1 MLSVFK
7 LFSFFYSQKTK
18 LSPNLDNH
26 VKYALFKAT
35 IWHHSPWSLFS
46 FWGSP
51 SPMFMLSFKNQK
63 QNNDAPHKKWDVTV
77 WAQLHRHFF

>member
-35 IWHHSPWSLFS
+35 I
-46 FWGSP
+46 
-51 SPMFMLSFKNQK
+51 
-63 QNNDAPHKKWDVTV
+63 
-77 WAQLHRHFF
+77 